1 MSKNSL
7 RIVNIT
13 LQNQCTKVCSYITK
27 WMCCIY
33 EIFTALTPR
42 YMWQMA
48 QQIAHVSSYS
58 YNIEIIIMLTEISLF
73 SISLLVLYLVEKV
86 RIRVGCTVLIIVLHE
101 ATNWKHIYSLLP
113 FLCYDVSVIINFTA

>member
-1 MSKNSL
+1 MLS
-7 RIVNIT
+7 
-13 LQNQCTKVCSYITK
+13 
-27 WMCCIY
+27 IY

-58 YNIEIIIMLTEISLF
+58 YNIEIIIIVTDISLC
-73 SISLLVLYLVEKV
+73 LLVPYLAKDIVFL
-86 RIRVGCTVLIIVLHE
+86 VGHTVLIIVLHE

-113 FLCYDVSVIINFTA
+113 FLCYDVSVYNQFYNLVQIKLFVI